1 MSEAF
6 PNLDA
11 LKKLAS
17 RDPAAFSLIEAE
29 VLNELESENARL
41 IWWPKELPIPY
52 FEGPVGNRKVVI
64 P

>member
-1 MSEAF
+1 MDQAF

-11 LKKLAS
+11 MKDLAK
-17 RDPAAFSLIEAE
+17 RDPAAFLRIEAE

-41 IWWPKELPIPY
+41 IWWPKELPIPQ
-52 FEGPVGNRKVVI
+52 FEGPIGSRKVVT